1 MSKELYK
8 LYCIDERRVVYKW
21 TDTPPTVCPNNNVH
35 DIDLDSV
42 KISQK
47 YNDRVIAE
55 EISTGYFESQHIPM
69 NIPSGTPGDITE
81 HDVTWPMDILLW
93 KTYLTPTPDMIGDFI
108 SVLAAPE
115 TTVGAITAPVNIGDT
130 VLNVSSTVT
139 DNVWRGFLITLD
151 DGTNKD
157 VLGRCTAVDA
167 GAGTITVTTPT
178 SFGFAIGTPVKI
190 SIYVLDSIYI
200 ADTNIIDIGA
210 KGFRGKRVD
219 DGTILRIYYT
229 NNSGT
234 SKIFRWRPELYNLG

>member
-21 TDTPPTVCPNNNVH
+21 TDTPPTVCPNNTVH

-42 KISQK
+42 RISEK

-55 EISTGYFESQHIPM
+55 EISKGYFESQHIPM

-81 HDVTWPMDILLW
+81 HDVTWPMVILLW
-93 KTYLTPTPDMIGDFI
+93 KTYLTPTTDMIGDFI

-115 TTVGAITAPVNIGDT
+115 TTVGTLTA
-130 VLNVSSTVT
+130 
-139 DNVWRGFLITLD
+139 
-151 DGTNKD
+151 
-157 VLGRCTAVDA
+157 
-167 GAGTITVTTPT
+167 TTPT
-178 SFGFAIGTPVKI
+178 LFGFAVGVPVKI
-190 SIYVLDSIYI
+190 SIYVLKDIYI

-210 KGFRGKRVD
+210 KGFRGKQVTA
-219 DGTILRIYYT
+219 GMILRIYYT

-234 SKIFRWRPELYNLG
+234 QKTYRWRCELYNIG